1 MADEKHLLLTFGGSY
16 TDASINAE
24 SWQVGV
30 RLALVMGAVDPVGTL
45 PSNWDPV
52 AHDIN
57 RTETKWTIVGN
68 WKADSLTPP
77 ASFDPGDYLNDH
89 AAPAWTTFLASTI
102 CSDKLK
108 TEYAKLYP
116 IGAPTGRAIPA
127 VPYTS
132 GTPCTLA
139 WTSLYPKG
147 GSGSNLLPLQNS
159 FAVSWR
165 TAQVGRR
172 GRGRIFMPPTTVAAA
187 DAYGF
192 LSSTFQTNLKNAA
205 VTFLQALAVTPVG
218 PTAPHV
224 RPIVTGSPFTQYG
237 VISQVRVDNVIDTQR
252 RRRRSLDGTILTGT
266 PSY

>member
-16 TDASINAE
+16 TDASIDAE
-24 SWQVGV
+24 SWQVGI
-30 RLALVMGAVDPVGTL
+30 RLALVMGSVDAVGTL

-52 AHDIN
+52 AQDIN
-57 RTETKWTIVGN
+57 RTESYWTITGN
-68 WKADSLTPP
+68 WRIASLTPP
-77 ASFDPGDYLNDH
+77 ATFNPDDYLNDQ

-116 IGAPTGRAIPA
+116 IGAPSGRAIPA

-165 TAQVGRR
+165 TGQIGRR
-172 GRGRIFMPPTTVAAA
+172 GRGRMFMPPTTVAAP
-187 DAYGF
+187 DAHGF
-192 LSSTFQTNLKNAA
+192 LSSTFQTNVKNAA
-205 VTFLQALAVTPVG
+205 VAFLEDLAVTPVG

-237 VISQVRVDNVIDTQR
+237 VINQVRVDNVIDTQR
-252 RRRRSLDGTILTGT
+252 RRRRSLEGTILSGN

>member
-1 MADEKHLLLTFGGSY
+1 MANEKHLLLTFGGSY
-16 TDASINAE
+16 TDASVDAE
-24 SWQVGV
+24 SWQVGI
-30 RLALVMGAVDPVGTL
+30 RLALVMGSVDAVGTL

-57 RTETKWTIVGN
+57 RTESLWTITGN
-68 WKADSLTPP
+68 WRIASLTPP
-77 ASFDPGDYLNDH
+77 ATFNPDDYLNDQ

-116 IGAPTGRAIPA
+116 IGAPSGRAIPA

-139 WTSLYPKG
+139 WTSAYPKG

-165 TAQVGRR
+165 TGQIGRR
-172 GRGRIFMPPTTVAAA
+172 GRGRMFMPPTTVAAP
-187 DAYGF
+187 DAHGF
-192 LSSTFQTNLKNAA
+192 LSSTFQTNVKNAA
-205 VTFLQALAVTPVG
+205 VAFLEDLAVTPVG

-237 VISQVRVDNVIDTQR
+237 VINQVRVDNVIDTQR
-252 RRRRSLDGTILTGT
+252 RRRRSLEGTILSGN

>member
-1 MADEKHLLLTFGGSY
+1 MAGEKHLLLTFGGSY

-45 PSNWDPV
+45 PSNWDPI

-57 RTETKWTIVGN
+57 RTETKWTITGN

-77 ASFDPGDYLNDH
+77 ASFDPGDYLNDQ

-139 WTSLYPKG
+139 WTSAFPKG

-192 LSSTFQTNLKNAA
+192 LSSTFQTNLRNAA

>member
-1 MADEKHLLLTFGGSY
+1 MAGEKHLLLTFGGSY
-16 TDASINAE
+16 TDASIDAE

-45 PSNWDPV
+45 PSNWDPI

-57 RTETKWTIVGN
+57 RTHTNWTITGN

-89 AAPAWTTFLASTI
+89 AAPAWNTFLASTI

-139 WTSLYPKG
+139 WTAAFPKG
-147 GSGSNLLPLQNS
+147 GSGSNLLPLQDS

-172 GRGRIFMPPTTVAAA
+172 GRGRIFMPPTTVAAP
-187 DAYGF
+187 DAHGF